1 MVPEGL
7 SEEDVSAFVE
17 HLLGEQREA
26 KNRLEYVDA
35 LHALATRTV
44 EEAQKLSQEAGDTTE
59 QIVSAANERA
69 RKIVAAAED
78 RASNMIKEAKTA
90 AGREAASTAMLA
102 DKRAQELVLGAQA
115 SAERLRGEGNT
126 GSEGIGR
133 VANAAFARPGEDNH
147 VPSQRRQLQY
157 ANDPATRADPIGGA
171 APPAKKPRPIFRW
184 KSVPGAT
191 RYGLYVC
198 GPPYGKDDFVFMQED
213 IADTSLTIPIDLEPG
228 VTYQWTIRAGNTK
241 GWGKP
246 FPFRQYTT

>member
-1 MVPEGL
+1 M
-7 SEEDVSAFVE
+7 
-17 HLLGEQREA
+17 
-26 KNRLEYVDA
+26 
-35 LHALATRTV
+35 

-69 RKIVAAAED
+69 RKIVAAAEE

-115 SAERLRGEGNT
+115 SAERLRGDGNDRTEGL
-126 GSEGIGR
+126 GG
-133 VANAAFARPGEDNH
+133 VAGAPAARPAEDASG
-147 VPSQRRQLQY
+147 PGRWRQPQP
-157 ANDPATRADPIGGA
+157 ANDPANRFAAIGGA
-171 APPAKKPRPIFRW
+171 APPATKGRPTFRW

-198 GPPYGKDDFVFMQED
+198 GPPYGKDDFVFTRED
-213 IADTSLTIPIDLEPG
+213 ITDTSLTIPIDLEPG
-228 VTYQWTIRAGNTK
+228 ITYQWTIRPGNTK

>member
-17 HLLGEQREA
+17 HLLADQREA
-26 KNRLEYVDA
+26 NNRLEYVDA

-44 EEAQKLSQEAGDTTE
+44 EEAQKLSQEAGDTNE
-59 QIVSAANERA
+59 QIVSAANEQA
-69 RKIVAAAED
+69 RKIVAAAEE

-102 DKRAQELVLGAQA
+102 EKRARELVLGAQA
-115 SAERLRGEGNT
+115 SAERLRGEGNAGT
-126 GSEGIGR
+126 EGLGG
-133 VANAAFARPGEDNH
+133 VAGAAAAHPGEDSSI
-147 VPSQRRQLQY
+147 PSQGRQRQF
-157 ANDPATRADPIGGA
+157 ANHSASRFDPISGA
-171 APPAKKPRPIFRW
+171 APPAKKARPTFRW
-184 KSVPGAT
+184 NSVPGAT

-198 GPPYGKDDFVFMQED
+198 GPPYGKDDFVFIQED
-213 IADTSLTIPIDLEPG
+213 IAETSLTLPIDLEPG

>member
-7 SEEDVSAFVE
+7 AEEEGSAFVE
-17 HLLGEQREA
+17 HLLADQREA

-69 RKIVAAAED
+69 RKIVAAAEEK
-78 RASNMIKEAKTA
+78 ASNMIKEAKTA
-90 AGREAASTAMLA
+90 AGREAASTTMLA
-102 DKRAQELVLGAQA
+102 DRRAREMVLGAEA
-115 SAERLRGEGNT
+115 SAERLRGEGSPRT
-126 GSEGIGR
+126 EGLGAAAAHPGEHSS
-133 VANAAFARPGEDNH
+133 VASQARQRQSANEPANRFGPISGGAPQAQKARP
-147 VPSQRRQLQY
+147 
-157 ANDPATRADPIGGA
+157 T
-171 APPAKKPRPIFRW
+171 FRW

-213 IADTSLTIPIDLEPG
+213 ITDTSLTIPIDLEPG
-228 VTYQWTIRAGNTK
+228 VTYQWTLRAGNTK